1 MPKSREPSETP
12 SFEPVPVSTRRLAGN
27 ATVGSIPWPVV
38 VGDRVKELS
47 VTPRRGQ
54 PSECPHPKSE

>member
-1 MPKSREPSETP
+1 MPKSSEPSEAP
-12 SFEPVPVSTRRLAGN
+12 SFEPVPVSTRRLARN
-27 ATVGSIPWPVV
+27 ATGGSIPWPVV